1 MGCRRQSGRGL
12 VQLELHGSRLLF
24 ARLQQR
30 QPVEVTRKRRL
41 ARVGGAKIK
50 RKGLVPGK
58 KVKKKK
64 KKGRRGTG
72 IHALSVIFFPRL
84 SSPLLSSPLS
94 LSLISSTLS
103 LCSQNRRRGSFL
115 LCFRLCAAHTGLQTS
130 LSRLTPCD
138 SCAPFTPCSPS
149 NALSLSP
156 SLSLEKGRKKEERRE
171 KERKSPR

>member
-24 ARLQQR
+24 ARLEQR

-58 KVKKKK
+58 EGEEEKKK
-64 KKGRRGTG
+64 RQTRHRNSRSLCDLFSTT
-72 IHALSVIFFPRL
+72 
-84 SSPLLSSPLS
+84 LLSSPLS

-103 LCSQNRRRGSFL
+103 LCL
-115 LCFRLCAAHTGLQTS
+115 
-130 LSRLTPCD
+130 PE
-138 SCAPFTPCSPS
+138 P
-149 NALSLSP
+149 
-156 SLSLEKGRKKEERRE
+156 
-171 KERKSPR
+171 SPRFVSSLFPAVCRAHWASNFSF

>member
-64 KKGRRGTG
+64 KK
-72 IHALSVIFFPRL
+72 ADAAQEF
-84 SSPLLSSPLS
+84 
-94 LSLISSTLS
+94 TLS
-103 LCSQNRRRGSFL
+103 L
-115 LCFRLCAAHTGLQTS
+115 
-130 LSRLTPCD
+130 
-138 SCAPFTPCSPS
+138 
-149 NALSLSP
+149 
-156 SLSLEKGRKKEERRE
+156 
-171 KERKSPR
+171 